1 MNLEQILTPTLE
13 QTLNTILSTLANFF
27 GTTTSVIM
35 ENAPEWL
42 AKYGWYITVVDNLGC
57 SIFGGLLLGCLLG
70 GIFLAIWEYNTVN
83 GINAIA
89 IIITIFILLITIA
102 TAAFITILPCIL
114 SPEIAGLAA
123 IIKLIS

>member
-1 MNLEQILTPTLE
+1 MNLEQVLTPTLE

-27 GTTTSVIM
+27 GTTTSAII

-42 AKYGWYITVVDNLGC
+42 AKYGWYITVVDNLGY

-70 GIFLAIWEYNTVN
+70 GIFLTIWEYTTIN

-89 IIITIFILLITIA
+89 IIITIFILLITI
-102 TAAFITILPCIL
+102 TTTVFITILPCIL